1 MNYIYTK
8 YLYSN
13 KLRLLR
19 MLAIIV
25 VAVALFIVGVNKMSV
40 VPSVMAWIVVII
52 GAVLVVAIGFLEIYR
67 QSDISKLYPIV
78 AIVLGVFFIFLI
90 PAYETPD
97 EQDHFGSAYNLS
109 NTWLGVENP
118 DETHRYMRQADAAIA
133 DADTLHNISEA
144 DYNKVLGNLGVVTD
158 SQASEVV
165 AVNYSANAGVVVYT
179 LPALGITI
187 ARLLHL
193 GFGWAYAL
201 GVFFN
206 LLLYVLLT
214 TYAIRIIPVGKRIL
228 FVVSLLPV
236 MLQQVSSF
244 SYDCALTACIM
255 AILAI
260 SFTWRKEFKP
270 TVLQIVII
278 VFSAIVFA
286 GVKSGAFLVV
296 LLLLPALCIR
306 KSWFEGCAKKWTIGA
321 ILLIVIA
328 IAVYVIF
335 LGGYDKIVTFLVA
348 VPNNVRE
355 IPGQLGVA
363 PIEYLTNPGRF
374 FGIIWS
380 TFKENVGHYIA
391 QIGGTALGYNRIFI
405 SKMIYIVNLL
415 ILFVSMI
422 RYNKETD
429 VYHVG
434 NRILTFII
442 GIIPVLIT
450 VLAML
455 LYWTLPTD
463 GTIMG
468 LQGRYVLPTLAV
480 LMLSVGRWQKI
491 KIPDIDNLFAI
502 GMTITGYVACISIL

>member
-1 MNYIYTK
+1 M
-8 YLYSN
+8 
-13 KLRLLR
+13 
-19 MLAIIV
+19 
-25 VAVALFIVGVNKMSV
+25 
-40 VPSVMAWIVVII
+40 
-52 GAVLVVAIGFLEIYR
+52 
-67 QSDISKLYPIV
+67 
-78 AIVLGVFFIFLI
+78 
-90 PAYETPD
+90 
-97 EQDHFGSAYNLS
+97 
-109 NTWLGVENP
+109 
-118 DETHRYMRQADAAIA
+118 
-133 DADTLHNISEA
+133 
-144 DYNKVLGNLGVVTD
+144 
-158 SQASEVV
+158 
-165 AVNYSANAGVVVYT
+165 
-179 LPALGITI
+179 
-187 ARLLHL
+187 
-193 GFGWAYAL
+193 
-201 GVFFN
+201 
-206 LLLYVLLT
+206 LLYVLLT

-429 VYHVG
+429 VYHIG

-442 GIIPVLIT
+442 
-450 VLAML
+450 
-455 LYWTLPTD
+455 
-463 GTIMG
+463 
-468 LQGRYVLPTLAV
+468 
-480 LMLSVGRWQKI
+480 
-491 KIPDIDNLFAI
+491 
-502 GMTITGYVACISIL
+502 